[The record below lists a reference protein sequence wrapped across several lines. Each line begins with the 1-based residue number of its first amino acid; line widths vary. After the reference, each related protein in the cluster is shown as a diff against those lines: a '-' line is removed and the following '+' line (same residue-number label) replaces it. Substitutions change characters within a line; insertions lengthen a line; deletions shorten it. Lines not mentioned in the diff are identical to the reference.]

1 VSTGEGAQWPNQQ
14 RHACG
19 QSGRSGTSCALGR
32 SRSRVAAAAVGGILR
47 AQGAPP
53 RGGIRNSRQAAKVA
67 GVAGGRTVA
76 ESEMARACAGPH

>member
-1 VSTGEGAQWPNQQ
+1 MSTGEGAQWPNPQ

-53 RGGIRNSRQAAKVA
+53 RGGIRNSSQAAKVA